1 MDEAVVDAWRRLET
15 AITRIISVIIRS
27 ISGKDLANKN
37 DSALE
42 VQPVPINTETLSWFE
57 AVCSDQITCK
67 PCLQFLTL
75 VRNNVVVWWNKCT
88 TWTVQAELE
97 STVSACGEA
106 KTNIKQKERKVG
118 VMRMPTD
125 ALTSVIQPFTHGLGH
140 IKGQPLALRLRPDHP
155 AVDVPLCWGGK
166 IFVS

>member
-1 MDEAVVDAWRRLET
+1 M
-15 AITRIISVIIRS
+15 IIKVNFWQR
-27 ISGKDLANKN
+27 SGKEKLFSFGSPACPIKRWDLELA
-37 DSALE
+37 
-42 VQPVPINTETLSWFE
+42 
-57 AVCSDQITCK
+57 CSDQITCK

-106 KTNIKQKERKVG
+106 KTKIKQKERKVG

-125 ALTSVIQPFTHGLGH
+125 ALTSVIKPFTHGLGH
-140 IKGQPLALRLRPDHP
+140 IKGQPLALRLCPDHP
-155 AVDVPLCWGGK
+155 AVDVPLRRGGK